1 MAEDKDKKLGYK
13 PEIQYTEE
21 YDSKYV
27 EQYDSNNISDIV
39 VNNNINETIDNTMD
53 EVASLVS
60 MLPDRI
66 HIAVNQVFKPVYLDW
81 KNNFKDLVY
90 PERIPDP
97 DDLIFVEPPS
107 KPPRPGEEP
116 EEEDKEEKPEDD
128 ENDREPGG
136 DPPGHDGPP
145 NPSFT
150 DEEEDDEED
159 PNPSFDWEDIYED
172 IDDDT
177 TDVTL
182 ELDILFPEINITET
196 IELEYT
202 KNMMDLYN
210 YYSDKLVNT
219 LSSYYMQL
227 LMALDGTTTPEQ
239 LEFLAQNISLDKAKK
254 ATDET
259 RTLMDASL
267 KCEVVGNLKL
277 SFIENMFKVENTLY
291 HLKQTKVAHE
301 LRHRYNSLNKDSSGT
316 KEGST
321 SAKVSEAMIITY
333 GRKYEDAYINY
344 YKYLNSSLST
354 LEDFFKEILT
364 GLKTKSTINKK

>member
-13 PEIQYTEE
+13 PEIQYAEE

-27 EQYDSNNISDIV
+27 EQYNSNNISDIV

-107 KPPRPGEEP
+107 KPSRP
-116 EEEDKEEKPEDD
+116 EEDPTGEDEEKKPEDY

-136 DPPGHDGPP
+136 DPPGKGNGSS

-150 DEEEDDEED
+150 EDDDDED

-239 LEFLAQNISLDKAKK
+239 LEFLSQNISLDKAKK

-291 HLKQTKVAHE
+291 HLKQTRVAHE
-301 LRHRYNSLNKDSSGT
+301 LRYRYNSLNKDSTGT